1 MKKLFLVLMTS
12 LTLLTGCDMIEDMDN
27 TPTKKVE
34 AYLNKFQM
42 ADNDVE
48 SYIEDT
54 IVFGSFQEK
63 VIESFSKMFRWVY
76 FKAQSMYSMKRGDRS
91 EETDKI

>member
-1 MKKLFLVLMTS
+1 MKKLFLGLMTS

-42 ADNDVE
+42 ADKDVE

-54 IVFGSFQEK
+54 I
-63 VIESFSKMFRWVY
+63 
-76 FKAQSMYSMKRGDRS
+76 D
-91 EETDKI
+91 EETDFTPDQIEEYKKILKNNYQKMTYTIKD